1 MFIDNLTQRQLE
13 LIKIVGTIGL
23 MITMGVLAYTILTYD
38 CPTCEPC
45 ICRFMEVLK

>member
-1 MFIDNLTQRQLE
+1 MMLNNLTQRQLE

-23 MITMGVLAYTILTYD
+23 MITMGVLAYAILTYD

-45 ICRFMEVLK
+45 ICRMMEVLK